1 MNPVLPQHLRAGI
14 ISISPQEPTEEP
26 QSLEA
31 FTMSAQQQQQH
42 QQQNIMNIEISE
54 SQDGGQ
60 HNIILSSSSSSDYCG
75 PRCNMPIP
83 TTISTIR
90 KESERPRSMLTALL
104 NQHNDTEEESSTNLL
119 IQKQQQ
125 QHEQQQPLKL
135 SPRKSNSCSSLMI
148 GEEDDSHTI
157 PLPTKSVSP
166 PSDIPPSML
175 LPQKSILSLSDG
187 ENHYHPRR

>member
-1 MNPVLPQHLRAGI
+1 MNPVLPQHLRAGII

-31 FTMSAQQQQQH
+31 FTMSAQQQQQ
-42 QQQNIMNIEISE
+42 QQQQHIMNIEISE

-75 PRCNMPIP
+75 GPSCNNMPIP

-104 NQHNDTEEESSTNLL
+104 NEHNDTEEESSTNLL
-119 IQKQQQ
+119 IEKQQQ
-125 QHEQQQPLKL
+125 QQQPLKL